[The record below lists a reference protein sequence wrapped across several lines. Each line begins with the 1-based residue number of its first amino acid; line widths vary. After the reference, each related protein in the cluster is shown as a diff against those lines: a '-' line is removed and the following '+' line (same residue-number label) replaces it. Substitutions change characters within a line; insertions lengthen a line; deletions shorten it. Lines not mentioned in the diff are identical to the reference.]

1 MEAFLKE
8 KTLKYF
14 VSILI
19 PFLFLVDGCKI
30 RKDEDTVIRFFS
42 LLKESKYDESLKL
55 TEGGA
60 ETLMKKLTKEQP
72 EEIANIVFKNM
83 ILEKVSIDDLL
94 TSQETE
100 SIVYRANYRF
110 VLKEDGIKPDANELL
125 IRTKGGEVIVY
136 INKKTS
142 KIKSL
147 IDLKGGVF
155 VAP

>member
-55 TEGGA
+55 T
-60 ETLMKKLTKEQP
+60 
-72 EEIANIVFKNM
+72 
-83 ILEKVSIDDLL
+83 
-94 TSQETE
+94 
-100 SIVYRANYRF
+100 
-110 VLKEDGIKPDANELL
+110 
-125 IRTKGGEVIVY
+125 
-136 INKKTS
+136 
-142 KIKSL
+142 
-147 IDLKGGVF
+147 
-155 VAP
+155 

>member
-1 MEAFLKE
+1 
-8 KTLKYF
+8 
-14 VSILI
+14 
-19 PFLFLVDGCKI
+19 
-30 RKDEDTVIRFFS
+30 
-42 LLKESKYDESLKL
+42 
-55 TEGGA
+55 
-60 ETLMKKLTKEQP
+60 MKKLTKEQP

-110 VLKEDGIKPDANELL
+110 VLKEDGIKPDAKELL